1 MSILGTVLMAVTTMQ
16 VCSEFSGQR
25 VEYHLPLEAT
35 SQRENIGSNVGTLD
49 LSPFSLSAL
58 CSQIVHIL

>member
-1 MSILGTVLMAVTTMQ
+1 MSILGTVLMAITAMQ

-25 VEYHLPLEAT
+25 GGYRLLLEAT

-49 LSPFSLSAL
+49 FSDGEAPSPCMHSAPR
-58 CSQIVHIL
+58 